1 MRAFLLG
8 LQGRWRTKFTRL
20 NYQAAQKPSE
30 SKWQKMALQICAKHW
45 GSNMKQIKTP
55 TGAIG
60 YLNGAYYKIG
70 LHGKAFRWVNNQ
82 WIVDL
87 RLGGDQ
93 VADFFDRAG
102 VGKIWDVN
110 NRL

>member
-1 MRAFLLG
+1 
-8 LQGRWRTKFTRL
+8 
-20 NYQAAQKPSE
+20 
-30 SKWQKMALQICAKHW
+30 
-45 GSNMKQIKTP
+45 MKTMKTP

-70 LHGKAFRWVNNQ
+70 LHGKAFRWVNKQ

-93 VADFFDRAG
+93 VAEFFDRAG
-102 VGKIWDVN
+102 VGKIWNAN

>member
-1 MRAFLLG
+1 
-8 LQGRWRTKFTRL
+8 
-20 NYQAAQKPSE
+20 
-30 SKWQKMALQICAKHW
+30 
-45 GSNMKQIKTP
+45 MKAMKTP

-70 LHGKAFRWVNNQ
+70 LHGKAFRWVNNS
-82 WIVDL
+82 WSLDISL
-87 RLGGDQ
+87 TGDQ

-102 VGKIWDVN
+102 IEKIWNAN